1 MEKTFTPKQVMLCE
15 VEYSLEGFWH
25 DLAERVFEKY
35 PSISKAGEGRLIS
48 CQRAV
53 YQVLYFAFNF
63 KSPEEIDESLKIPT
77 GMAEAILAC
86 HVDDFEML
94 KSVIMGMFLRN
105 LQESSGILSD
115 DQNLRLVN
123 AQLRIFHQKYHL

>member
-1 MEKTFTPKQVMLCE
+1 MEKTFTSKQVMLCE
-15 VEYSLEGFWH
+15 VEYSLEDFWH
-25 DLAERVFEKY
+25 DLAEKVLEKY
-35 PSISKAGEGRLIS
+35 PSVASAGGERLVS

-63 KSPEEIDESLKIPT
+63 KSPEEIDQTLKIPT

-115 DQNLRLVN
+115 DQNIRLLN
-123 AQLRIFHQKYHL
+123 AQLRIFHQKYFL